1 MLVSDS
7 VNTLVVGLV
16 TGLAF
21 LDRLEVWHIY
31 AASVVFGLAEAFF
44 YPAYSASV
52 PQTVPPEM
60 LPSANSLTNLSWQIS
75 GVAGPSLGAVIV
87 AAGGTATAFGLD
99 SLSFLVAAV
108 CLLPLRSV
116 RPPEPS
122 QPRNSPLREM
132 REGLAAVLA
141 EPFLWVSILVFA
153 FTNVTD
159 AGPRN
164 IALPFLIHDRLGL
177 EVEALGF
184 VVSAFSL
191 GSVVGAVGLGRLRR
205 IPRRGPIAYGAI
217 ALCGLMIMAYGVAP
231 SLPVL
236 IAAAFVY
243 GVSFSIGGLIWI
255 NTLQSMVPPDKLGRV
270 SSIDA
275 LGSFV
280 LMPAGFALAGLLTDT
295 LGPANVF
302 LLGGAATLGLA
313 ALGFLHPAVRRLD

>member
-1 MLVSDS
+1 
-7 VNTLVVGLV
+7 
-16 TGLAF
+16 
-21 LDRLEVWHIY
+21 
-31 AASVVFGLAEAFF
+31 
-44 YPAYSASV
+44 
-52 PQTVPPEM
+52 
-60 LPSANSLTNLSWQIS
+60 
-75 GVAGPSLGAVIV
+75 
-87 AAGGTATAFGLD
+87 
-99 SLSFLVAAV
+99 
-108 CLLPLRSV
+108 
-116 RPPEPS
+116 
-122 QPRNSPLREM
+122 M
-132 REGLAAVLA
+132 REGLAAVVA

-153 FTNVTD
+153 FINVTD

-205 IPRRGPIAYGAI
+205 IRHRGPTAYGAI

-313 ALGFLHPAVRRLD
+313 ALGFLHPAIRRLD